1 MAETT
6 SAPEAHITV
15 HDLDMA
21 YGSFVI
27 QRDLTFTIRRGDIFI
42 IMGGSGCGKSTLLKH
57 LVGLKEPAR
66 GQVLFGDQD
75 LWRAEPEDQQRIM
88 RKFGILYQSGALWS
102 SMTLAENVAL
112 PLGEFT
118 RLKADEIRRI
128 ASLKL
133 ALVGLAGFEDFYP
146 SEISGGMRKRAGLAR
161 AMALDPEILF
171 FDEPSAGLDPISSRM
186 LDDLILELRD
196 SLGATIVVVT
206 HELASI
212 FTIGNNSVFLDVD
225 TKTMIA
231 QGDPKEL
238 RDHCPEQKVRNF
250 LLRGELAHAAGAA
263 GSG

>member
-1 MAETT
+1 MSDT
-6 SAPEAHITV
+6 APARSAHITV
-15 HDLDMA
+15 RNLDMA
-21 YGSFVI
+21 YDDFVI
-27 QRDLTFTIRRGDIFI
+27 QRNLNFTIQRGDIFI

-57 LVGLKEPAR
+57 LVGLKAPAR

-75 LWRAEPEDQQRIM
+75 LWAAEPEEQQRMM
-88 RKFGILYQSGALWS
+88 RRFGVLYQSGALWS

-118 RLKADEIRRI
+118 DLKPAEIRRI
-128 ASLKL
+128 ASLKM

-196 SLGATIVVVT
+196 SLGATIAVVT

-212 FTIGNNSVFLDVD
+212 FAIGNNSVFLDAD

-231 QGDPKEL
+231 QGDPRKL
-238 RDHCPEQKVRNF
+238 RDECPDPKVRNF
-250 LLRGELAHAAGAA
+250 LLRGELAKSEAGA
-263 GSG
+263 SG